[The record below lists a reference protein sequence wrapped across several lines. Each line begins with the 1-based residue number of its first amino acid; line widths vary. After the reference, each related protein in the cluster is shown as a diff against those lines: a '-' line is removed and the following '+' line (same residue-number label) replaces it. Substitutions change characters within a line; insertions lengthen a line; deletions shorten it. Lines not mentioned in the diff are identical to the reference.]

1 MKQPTFR
8 QVAEAFTL
16 VEVLVVAAVVAI
28 LVALLTPALTDRP
41 RKSPLLYCMNN
52 LKQVGL
58 ALQMFADDNTNQFP
72 PQVSVTNG
80 GSLEL
85 ILSNSPALHF
95 QSLSNYLGR
104 NWRVFRCP
112 ADESKQPL
120 TTNGILT
127 DLNVSFFLSVDAIPK
142 MMNIIHAGDRNLELA
157 GQAVR
162 PGLYTLT
169 TNVAV
174 RWTRELHTKQVG
186 KQCGNVLFTDGH
198 VETLRENLSAAVLR
212 QGLATNRLVFP

>member
-1 MKQPTFR
+1 MKKPTFR
-8 QVAEAFTL
+8 LVAEAFTL
-16 VEVLVVAAVVAI
+16 VEVLVVAALVAI
-28 LVALLTPALTDRP
+28 LAALFVPALDNTPARAPITE
-41 RKSPLLYCMNN
+41 CMNN

-95 QSLSNYLGR
+95 QSLSNYLGH
-104 NWRVFRCP
+104 NWRAVRCP
-112 ADESKQPL
+112 ADESRQPL
-120 TTNGILT
+120 TTNGVLT
-127 DLNVSFFLSVDAIPK
+127 DLNVSYFLSVDAIPK
-142 MMNIIHAGDRNLELA
+142 MMNIIHAGDRNLEMV

-162 PGLYTLT
+162 PGLYMLT

-174 RWTRELHTKQVG
+174 RWTRELHTKQMG

>member
-1 MKQPTFR
+1 MKKPTFR
-8 QVAEAFTL
+8 LLAEAFTL

-104 NWRVFRCP
+104 NWRAVRCP
-112 ADESKQPL
+112 ADESRQPL
-120 TTNGILT
+120 NTNGVLT
-127 DLNVSFFLSVDAIPK
+127 DRNVSYFLSVDAAPK
-142 MMNIIHAGDRNLELA
+142 TPRVISAGDRNLELA

-162 PGLYTLT
+162 PGLFALT
-169 TNVAV
+169 TNVVV
-174 RWTRELHTKQVG
+174 RWTRELHAKDVG

-198 VETLRENLSAAVLR
+198 VETLRENLSAAVQH

>member
-1 MKQPTFR
+1 MKKPAFNR
-8 QVAEAFTL
+8 MAEAFTL
-16 VEVLVVAAVVAI
+16 LELLFVAAVVLMLA
-28 LVALLTPALTDRP
+28 ALFLPTFDRP
-41 RKSPLLYCMNN
+41 HPPMTLVPCVSN
-52 LKQVGL
+52 LRQVGL

-72 PQVSVTNG
+72 PQVSVANG

-85 ILSNSPALHF
+85 NLSNSPALHF

-120 TTNGILT
+120 TTNGVLT
-127 DLNVSFFLSVDAIPK
+127 DLNVSYFLSVDAMPK
-142 MMNIIHAGDRNLELA
+142 MINIIQAGDRNLEVA

-162 PGLYTLT
+162 PGLFVLK
-169 TNVAV
+169 TNAVV

-186 KQCGNVLFTDGH
+186 KQCGNALFTDGH
-198 VETLRENLSAAVLR
+198 VETLRENLSAAVQR
-212 QGLATNRLVFP
+212 QGLAINRLVFP